1 MKLIWSERTFSFAM
15 KPILNEFITG
25 ELDLTKRDV
34 SSGKLLPNAGFRIK
48 DESGEI
54 AAEGYTDE
62 NGVAKFTLRYGRYTY
77 EEFDAPDGYLIDTTP
92 HEFEITEDG
101 QVIKAEMTNEKI
113 PVTEIPQ
120 TGDNSLTEVWLGL
133 AAVALGGL
141 IALAVVRFRKKKDE
155 GGE

>member
-1 MKLIWSERTFSFAM
+1 
-15 KPILNEFITG
+15 
-25 ELDLTKRDV
+25 
-34 SSGKLLPNAGFRIK
+34 
-48 DESGEI
+48 
-54 AAEGYTDE
+54 
-62 NGVAKFTLRYGRYTY
+62 LRYGRYTY

-120 TGDNSLTEVWLGL
+120 TSDDSLTEVWLGL